1 MSHTRPVNTVFS
13 TACCLLSAVLC
24 TAADWTPVADASS
37 LGFKSSYEGE
47 AFEGRF
53 QKFDAVIAFDPAK
66 LDGSRFEVTIPLSGA
81 DTQNPERD
89 ETLKGSEF
97 FDAAGKQPQAKYSAS
112 KFRALGG
119 DRYVAEGTLSLRG
132 VSKPVPLEFTWTAG
146 AQPVLEGKA
155 TVNRLD
161 FGVGGG
167 DWADTELIPNA
178 VQVTTKLTLKPAATR

>member
-1 MSHTRPVNTVFS
+1 MIRTRLTS
-13 TACCLLSAVLC
+13 ALSALVLSGVAA
-24 TAADWTPVADASS
+24 TASAADWTPVADASS
-37 LGFKSSYEGE
+37 LGFKSAYEGE

-53 QKFDAVIAFDPAK
+53 QKFDATIAFDPAA
-66 LDGSRFEVTIPLSGA
+66 LDASRFEVTIPLSGA
-81 DTQNPERD
+81 DTENPERD
-89 ETLKGSEF
+89 DTLKSSEF
-97 FDAAGKQPQAKYSAS
+97 FDAGKQPQAKYSAS

-119 DRYVAEGTLSLRG
+119 DRYVADGTLTLRG

-167 DWADTELIPNA
+167 DWADTALIPNA
-178 VQVTTKLTLKPAATR
+178 VQVTTKLTLKPATE